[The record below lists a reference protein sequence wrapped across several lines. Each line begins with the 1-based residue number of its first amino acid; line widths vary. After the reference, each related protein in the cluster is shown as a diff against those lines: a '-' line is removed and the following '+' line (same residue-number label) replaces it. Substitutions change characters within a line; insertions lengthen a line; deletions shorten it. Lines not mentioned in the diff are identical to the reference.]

1 MLDLSQWYKLIS
13 VAEEKYYS
21 LGTVSQAIKN
31 LPRLLD
37 ELKDSEAVI
46 LYGDDQ
52 YTDVADKYE
61 ETLQFEK
68 VDYAYGEIGKGN
80 TLIDMDKF
88 HAIFY
93 QNGGIEL
100 TVKTLRST
108 L

>member
-1 MLDLSQWYKLIS
+1 MSQWYKLIS

-21 LGTVSQAIKN
+21 LGTVSQAIKS

-52 YTDVADKYE
+52 YTDIADKYE
-61 ETLQFEK
+61 EALQFEK
-68 VDYAYGEIGKGN
+68 VDYAYGEIGGK
-80 TLIDMDKF
+80 TTIDMDKF